1 MDQQK
6 FSNVHMVETPYS
18 SPLPVSPKLS
28 VNLAAGAVLG
38 FIVSFGF
45 AFYQEAKQK
54 HEVVQ
59 MASISAY

>member
-1 MDQQK
+1 
-6 FSNVHMVETPYS
+6 
-18 SPLPVSPKLS
+18 
-28 VNLAAGAVLG
+28 VLG